1 MDTGTV
7 PDNDIAY
14 SFFVDP
20 AVPIAPRMIG
30 RAREQSAL
38 LQAFE
43 AAETGK
49 TVFMFIEGPAGI
61 GKSALVADFRETLP
75 NGTLFAAGC
84 YEAPQERIAYSG
96 LRQALS
102 GAVRH
107 LLAQDSST
115 VAVWRQR
122 LQDTLRPNG
131 RVVSDLVPE
140 FAQLLGPREALRE
153 LEPAEQ
159 RARLHEALGALLAA
173 LAGAGTPVVLFLD
186 DLQWCGRPTLDL
198 LPHLVLPRA
207 GQALLVIGTARAREA
222 GPDGALGE
230 ALDRISGSDIDLRRL
245 TLAPLT
251 PDAVTEMTANRLGH
265 HPDRVR
271 ALATWLHRQ
280 TLGNPLHVDEL
291 LSTLIREDALIA
303 PDAVEAAWRWHPGA
317 IVSENLA
324 ALFAGHLQQLPAAT
338 RIALTLGAHLGA
350 RFSLDDLALV
360 IEASPVETASSLAPA
375 ILDGILLALDTA
387 DRPVSDIAT
396 SLPTAYHFR
405 HDRIAAAAVALTPEA
420 ARPAFHL

>member
-1 MDTGTV
+1 MMDTDTV
-7 PDNDIAY
+7 PDNDIAN
-14 SFFVDP
+14 SFSVDP
-20 AVPIAPRMIG
+20 AAPIAPRMIG

-49 TVFMFIEGPAGI
+49 TIFLLIEGPAGI

-75 NGTLFAAGC
+75 NGTLFAAGR
-84 YEAPQERIAYSG
+84 YEESEHIPFSG

-102 GAVRH
+102 GAARH
-107 LLAQDSST
+107 LLVQDSSA
-115 VAVWRQR
+115 VAVWRRR
-122 LQDTLRPNG
+122 LQDALQPNG
-131 RVVSDLVPE
+131 RVVSDLLPE
-140 FAQLLGPREALRE
+140 FEQLLGPQEALRE

-159 RARLHEALGALLAA
+159 RARLHEALGALLTA

-186 DLQWCGRPTLDL
+186 DLQWCGQPTLDL
-198 LPHLVLPRA
+198 LAHLVVPRA
-207 GQALLVIGTARAREA
+207 GQALLVIGTARAWEA
-222 GPDGALGE
+222 GPDRALDE
-230 ALDRISGSDIDLRRL
+230 ALDRISGSGVDLRRL

-251 PDAVTEMTANRLGH
+251 PDAVTEIAANRLGD

-324 ALFAGHLQQLPAAT
+324 ALLARHSAAPSCGHPDCPDAGRPPGCAFLAGRSGT
-338 RIALTLGAHLGA
+338 R
-350 RFSLDDLALV
+350 
-360 IEASPVETASSLAPA
+360 
-375 ILDGILLALDTA
+375 DGGFI
-387 DRPVSDIAT
+387 R
-396 SLPTAYHFR
+396 
-405 HDRIAAAAVALTPEA
+405 
-420 ARPAFHL
+420 